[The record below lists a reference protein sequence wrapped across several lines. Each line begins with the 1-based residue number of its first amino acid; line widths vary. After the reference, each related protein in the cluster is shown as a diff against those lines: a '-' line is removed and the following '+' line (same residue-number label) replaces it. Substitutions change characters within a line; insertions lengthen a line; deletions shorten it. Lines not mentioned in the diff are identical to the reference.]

1 MKLTAI
7 QKLTGVLELVSG
19 LHIGSGNTE
28 MHIGGTDNPVIKNPL
43 TLEPYIPGSSI
54 KGKIRSL
61 LEWEL
66 GVVGLTE
73 GKPLSFKDIA
83 KLKGAEQERAKDI
96 LRLFGGAPEG
106 NGANETLVKE
116 IGPTRLAFWDCPLE
130 ESWKDMMKNR
140 NLLFTETKMEN
151 MIDRIRGVAEHPRNT
166 ERVPAGARFVF
177 NLTLRVHDYGNGGE
191 NLLPTLWRGLKLL
204 ELTGLG
210 GSGSRG
216 YGKIR
221 FAELKFE
228 GRGDLDAIEEI
239 KKIWPLEKPEPERNA
254 NGWPVG
260 FFEATAGAWEGEPLV
275 RESQGKYEQRLEL
288 E

>member
-7 QKLTGVLELVSG
+7 QKLTGTLELVTG

-28 MHIGGTDNPVIKNPL
+28 MHIGGTDNPVIKHPL

-66 GVVGLTE
+66 GVVGITDGSPFGFKHVEKLASPE
-73 GKPLSFKDIA
+73 QGKGKN
-83 KLKGAEQERAKDI
+83 I
-96 LRLFGGAPEG
+96 LRLFGGASDPKTAES
-106 NGANETLVKE
+106 LVKE
-116 IGPTRLAFWDCPLE
+116 IGPTRLAFWDCSLDKTWVDE
-130 ESWKDMMKNR
+130 MNRR
-140 NLLFTETKMEN
+140 NLLLTETKMEN

-177 NLTLRVHDYGNGGE
+177 NLTLRVHDGE
-191 NLLPTLWRGLKLL
+191 NLLSTVLRGLKLL

-216 YGKIR
+216 YGKV
-221 FAELKFE
+221 KF
-228 GRGDLDAIEEI
+228 
-239 KKIWPLEKPEPERNA
+239 
-254 NGWPVG
+254 
-260 FFEATAGAWEGEPLV
+260 TT
-275 RESQGKYEQRLEL
+275 LEL
-288 E
+288 EGRNLLPELEAVQLSKTTQVA